1 MDGIMAEWVREY
13 GTQKIKQITETTR
26 EDIAA
31 IVQAGIKE
39 GKSEREI
46 GKLIRAIATTKS
58 ASRAQTIA
66 RTETHAASQASANA
80 SAQATGIE
88 MQRVWVASNGER
100 TRDTHRAADGQM
112 VGMNDKFTVG
122 GSELRYPGDP
132 NGPAAEVINCRCA
145 VVFEIID

>member
-1 MDGIMAEWVREY
+1 
-13 GTQKIKQITETTR
+13 
-26 EDIAA
+26 
-31 IVQAGIKE
+31 
-39 GKSEREI
+39 
-46 GKLIRAIATTKS
+46 
-58 ASRAQTIA
+58 
-66 RTETHAASQASANA
+66 
-80 SAQATGIE
+80 

-112 VGMNDKFTVG
+112 VGMNDTFTVG